1 MEGQKG
7 SGMPPARAPL
17 SSTQGDVLANASSF
31 HRVLV
36 VLHLPTK
43 VADLLKV
50 AQAIVT
56 AMTGNP
62 SFPAP
67 VPPLPTVTGL
77 ITKLAQT
84 EQATATRT
92 KGTIPA
98 RNAARL
104 ALVQA
109 LGALKAYVQT
119 VADGAQPEDAA
130 TLIASA
136 GMTSKKAPARS
147 KPAFAA
153 KAGQTSG
160 SVKLAVKSAG
170 HRAFYEWQ
178 YSVDGGKT
186 WVDAAPSV
194 QARTTVSGL
203 PVGSTVQFRFRAI
216 VKGGPE
222 DWSQPV
228 GVLVK

>member
-1 MEGQKG
+1 MA
-7 SGMPPARAPL
+7 AR
-17 SSTQGDVLANASSF
+17 SSF
-31 HRVLV
+31 HHVVAVL
-36 VLHLPTK
+36 LLPRK
-43 VADLLKV
+43 VGDLLKV

-56 AMTGNP
+56 AMTGDP

-77 ITKLAQT
+77 ITKLAQA

-92 KGTIPA
+92 KGTVPA

-136 GMTSKKAPARS
+136 GMTSKKAPART

-153 KAGQTSG
+153 RAGQTSG

-170 HRAFYEWQ
+170 PRAFYEWQ

-222 DWSQPV
+222 DWSQPL
-228 GVLVK
+228 GALVK